1 MHGMNLF
8 FIVFIDLLA
17 SAGNQ
22 CGTPVFFLADAPARY
37 NAWDEFVFIVF
48 IDFWLREVMNLVP
61 LFLLLR
67 IRRRRIMHGMNL
79 FLIDL

>member
-1 MHGMNLF
+1 MNYE
-8 FIVFIDLLA
+8 LLA
-17 SAGNQ
+17 YAKQ
-22 CGTPVFFLADAPARY
+22 QFGTPVFFLADAPARY